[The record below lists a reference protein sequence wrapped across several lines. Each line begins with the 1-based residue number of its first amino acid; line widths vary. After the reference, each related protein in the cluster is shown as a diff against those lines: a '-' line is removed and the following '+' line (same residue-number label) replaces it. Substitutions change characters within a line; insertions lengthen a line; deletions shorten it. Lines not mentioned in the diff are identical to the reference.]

1 MEYPVLFCSLFS
13 LEAVFLSD
21 VVGKMGPSEEHVMPD
36 NVIELTDAALDKA
49 IHASDVPVL
58 VYFWAPWC
66 GACNVIAPIIREIA
80 GQYAQKAKIGSLN
93 TEQARDSA
101 VEFGISRLPTIIL
114 FSDGRV
120 RKKWVGLTSKKDL
133 CDAIDQLL

>member
-1 MEYPVLFCSLFS
+1 
-13 LEAVFLSD
+13 
-21 VVGKMGPSEEHVMPD
+21 MGLSEEHVMPD

-49 IHASDVPVL
+49 VHASDVPVL
-58 VYFWAPWC
+58 VHFWAPWC

-80 GQYAQKAKIGSLN
+80 GQYVQKAKIGSLN

-114 FSDGRV
+114 FSGRQV
-120 RKKWVGLTSKKDL
+120 RKRWVGLTSKKDL
-133 CDAIDQLL
+133 CDAIDRLL